1 MPTIRIVRP
10 HHLPHAEIRADVEE
24 LAAELQQKLR
34 AVFHW
39 EGETLCF
46 SRTGASGTIKVG
58 EDSVA
63 VEVKLSMALSP
74 LKARVEK
81 TVTDYLDEKLA

>member
-10 HHLPHAEIRADVEE
+10 HHLPHDEVRADVEE
-24 LAAELQQKLR
+24 LAAELKEKLR
-34 AVFHW
+34 ADFHW

-46 SRTGASGTIKVG
+46 SRTGASGRIDVSK
-58 EDSVA
+58 DSIT
-63 VEVKLSMALSP
+63 VEIKLSVALSP

-81 TVTDYLDEKLA
+81 TVTDYLDAKLA